1 MPEAMVEGE
10 PITHEEASA
19 PGWIDAIRRRAT
31 SSTTTTSKPA
41 GASVGALRT
50 GAASRV
56 AAASRLPPL
65 PTDHHRVIVRPG
77 GGLDRRQ
84 RKISSCTNDTQN
96 IFVISTPSLQ
106 TAEAYA
112 KVRAIVLMERAHPV
126 SAYVVASGTTSRG
139 VVRGVDADLPDSEL
153 QRLFVSS
160 HNPTLMGVRRIRILP
175 PSSFSSTDLKSPT
188 MCAAACFCC
197 VATLYKR
204 QIDTCRNCGRVG
216 HRQDVCPTPSEKVCE
231 HCGIK
236 PTGPDHVC
244 VTPKCALCGQAH
256 ITGDRTCP
264 NRYQIPYVVRRRRR
278 RRRRRN
284 NNQQTQGGSA
294 KQQPTPKQPTPSPPT
309 KHLPTTTKSPTATPT
324 WADRVAG
331 KENAEF
337 KALIRNLQQPSERVV
352 EAPTPAAPVVEP
364 APTTSSNAS
373 RAAKRRAAEDPPD
386 EPVTMSKLMEALARL
401 RADIAADRAADMT
414 PHTLQLTELHA
425 RLQILEGQ
433 HTAVPPS
440 QRVAGFHEVDESAVQ
455 HRSLRLRF
463 YRPSGVFGSGVQH
476 FGPCFYVFNGFR
488 NVYSKSCAY
497 GFIGSSNG
505 YVLIE
510 IGQKRKPVV
519 IKKSDGSSV
528 REEEDGTNVY
538 ADGQTYLF
546 GVRAAFDEQSGKN
559 KLYAIDKDQVIG
571 SHAVAIASE

>member
-77 GGLDRRQ
+77 GGLDV
-84 RKISSCTNDTQN
+84 RKCNKLKFLQALLFAARLPPAAAEEDIVCTNDTQN

-160 HNPTLMGVRRIRILP
+160 HNPTLMGVRRIKDTTTIILL
-175 PSSFSSTDLKSPT
+175 FDGLKVPNYVRCG
-188 MCAAACFCC
+188 MLLLRC
-197 VATLYKR
+197 TLYKR

-331 KENAEF
+331 KGETRGSAQSGNLPQHEKDEIQELKRELALLRKENAEF

-433 HTAVPPS
+433 HTAV
-440 QRVAGFHEVDESAVQ
+440 
-455 HRSLRLRF
+455 
-463 YRPSGVFGSGVQH
+463 
-476 FGPCFYVFNGFR
+476 
-488 NVYSKSCAY
+488 
-497 GFIGSSNG
+497 
-505 YVLIE
+505 
-510 IGQKRKPVV
+510 
-519 IKKSDGSSV
+519 
-528 REEEDGTNVY
+528 
-538 ADGQTYLF
+538 
-546 GVRAAFDEQSGKN
+546 RAPTSMQ
-559 KLYAIDKDQVIG
+559 
-571 SHAVAIASE
+571 